1 MFSKFFIN
9 RPIFATVLALII
21 VVAGLVTLNILP
33 VAQFPEITPPTV
45 QVSAFYPGAN
55 AETVAQTVGIPIEQQ
70 VNGVDGM
77 LYMSSNSSSSGAY
90 SLTITFKV
98 GTDIDMATIMVQN
111 RVSVAQSSLPEPV
124 IVQGVTVQKQ
134 SSNIVM
140 FLTMTSQDSIYN
152 GLYLT
157 NYAKLNLVDQLTRV
171 PGVGAVNVM
180 GAGDYSMRVWLDP
193 EAMRI
198 RGLSPADV
206 YQAIQSQNVAVSAGY
221 VGQPIG
227 TQSNDNAF
235 QYTLN
240 VEGRLSSAEE
250 FGNIIL
256 RTEEGGKILRLKDVA
271 RIDLG
276 SASYN
281 VVSKL
286 RGQPT
291 AAIAIYQQ
299 PGSNSLD
306 VSKGVKAR
314 MQELAQNF
322 PAGVNYN
329 VTLDTTDVINAS
341 IDEVLVTFLE
351 TTLLVVLVIF
361 LFLQNWRA
369 VIIPCITIPV
379 SLIGTL
385 AVMAVLGFSI
395 NTLTLFGLIL
405 AVAIVVDDAIVVVEN
420 ATRLLDTGQ
429 YTPRDAV
436 TKAMGEISGPIVGVV
451 LVLLAVFIPTTLI
464 SGISGQLYK
473 QFALTIAASTVLSG
487 FNSLTLTPA
496 LCALFLERSKPSEFF
511 IYKGFNK
518 AYDKTQNAYDR
529 IVKWLLIRPGIAL
542 VTYGILTALAIILF
556 MRWPST
562 FVPSE
567 DDGYFI
573 AVVQLPPASSLE
585 RTQAVGQEIN
595 RILDSYPEVEN
606 YIGISGFS
614 IMGGGEQPNAGT
626 YFVVLKNWNQ
636 RKGRQHTAAAVVK
649 RFNEMAY
656 GIQEAQVFAMVP
668 PAIPGL
674 GATGGLQLQL
684 EDRKNLGPT
693 EMQQAVETLMAT
705 YHTQPALASVSS
717 MYQANVPQFFLNID
731 RDKVQFMGIRLNDV
745 FSTLGYYMGAA
756 YVNDFVEFGRIYQV
770 KIEAGDQAQKVIDD
784 VLKLSVPNASGEMVP
799 FSSFTT
805 IKEQLGMDQIN
816 RYNMYSTAAI
826 TCNVAPGSS
835 SGQAIEQME
844 ELIRQQL
851 GNEFGYEWT
860 SVAYQ
865 ETHAGSTTTIVL
877 VMALIVA
884 FLVLAAQY
892 ESWTSPISAIMGL
905 PVALLGAM
913 IGCFVMGT
921 PISIYTQIGIILL
934 IALSAKNGILIVEF
948 ARDFR
953 KEGNSIR
960 DAAYEAGHV
969 RLRPILMTSFAFVL
983 GVMPLLFASGAGA
996 ESRIALGAAVVFGMA
1011 LNTLLATIYIPN
1023 FYELMQKFQENVLD
1037 RKKKREI
1044 ILRPK

>member
-1 MFSKFFIN
+1 M
-9 RPIFATVLALII
+9 
-21 VVAGLVTLNILP
+21 
-33 VAQFPEITPPTV
+33 E
-45 QVSAFYPGAN
+45 
-55 AETVAQTVGIPIEQQ
+55 
-70 VNGVDGM
+70 
-77 LYMSSNSSSSGAY
+77 
-90 SLTITFKV
+90 
-98 GTDIDMATIMVQN
+98 
-111 RVSVAQSSLPEPV
+111 
-124 IVQGVTVQKQ
+124 
-134 SSNIVM
+134 
-140 FLTMTSQDSIYN
+140 
-152 GLYLT
+152 
-157 NYAKLNLVDQLTRV
+157 
-171 PGVGAVNVM
+171 
-180 GAGDYSMRVWLDP
+180 
-193 EAMRI
+193 
-198 RGLSPADV
+198 
-206 YQAIQSQNVAVSAGY
+206 VSAGT

-227 TQSNDNAF
+227 KDNVNAF
-235 QYTLN
+235 QYTLS
-240 VEGRLSSAEE
+240 VKGRLSSPDE

-256 RTEEGGKILRLKDVA
+256 RSESEGKMLRLKDVA

-276 SASYN
+276 SASYS
-281 VVSKL
+281 VVSQL
-286 RGQPT
+286 RGHPT

-306 VSKGVKAR
+306 VSKGVKEK
-314 MQELAQNF
+314 MKELAQNF
-322 PAGVNYN
+322 PSGIEYN

-385 AVMAVLGFSI
+385 AVMAALGFSI

-420 ATRLLDTGQ
+420 ASRLLETGQ
-429 YTPRDAV
+429 YSPRDAV
-436 TKAMGEISGPIVGVV
+436 TKAMGEITGPIVGVV

-496 LCALFLERSKPSEFF
+496 LCALFLEKSKPSNFF

-518 AYDKTQNAYDR
+518 VYDKTQGVYDR
-529 IVKWLLIRPGIAL
+529 IVKWLLERPVAAL
-542 VTYGILTALAIILF
+542 VSYGAFTLIAIFLF
-556 MRWPST
+556 VKWPST
-562 FVPSE
+562 FVPDE

-573 AVVQLPPASSLE
+573 AVVQLPPAASLE
-585 RTQAVGQEIN
+585 RTQAVGKQIN
-595 RILDSYPEVEN
+595 AILDTYPEVKN

-614 IMGGGEQPNAGT
+614 IMGGEQSNAGT
-626 YFVVLKNWNQ
+626 YFVVLKPWGE
-636 RKGRQHTAAAVVK
+636 RKGKNHTAAAVVK

-656 GIQEAQVFAMVP
+656 SIQEGQIFAMVP

-684 EDRKNLGPT
+684 EDNRNLGPT
-693 EMQQAVETLMAT
+693 EMQQAIGTLLNT
-705 YHTQPALASVSS
+705 YRTKPALASISS
-717 MYQANVPQFFLNID
+717 QYQANVPQYFLNID
-731 RDKVQFMGIRLNDV
+731 RDKVQFMGIQLNQV
-745 FSTLGYYMGAA
+745 FATLGYYMGAA
-756 YVNDFVEFGRIYQV
+756 YVNDYVQFGRIYQV
-770 KIEAGDQAQKVIDD
+770 KIEAGDQAQKVIDN
-784 VLKLSVPNASGEMVP
+784 VLQLSVPNAQGQMVP
-799 FSSFTT
+799 FSSFTDVE
-805 IKEQLGMDQIN
+805 EQLGQNQIN
-816 RYNMYSTAAI
+816 RYNMYQTAAI
-826 TCNVAPGSS
+826 TCNVAPGAS
-835 SGQAIEQME
+835 SGEA
-844 ELIRQQL
+844 IRQMQELVSQHL
-851 GNEFGYEWT
+851 GEEFGYEWT

-865 ETHAGSTTTIVL
+865 ETQAGSTTTIVFL
-877 VMALIVA
+877 MALLVA

-892 ESWTSPISAIMGL
+892 ESWTSPVAAIMGL

-921 PISIYTQIGIILL
+921 PVSIYTQIGIILL

-953 KEGNSIR
+953 AEGNSIR

-1011 LNTLLATIYIPN
+1011 MNTLLATVYIPN
-1023 FYELMQKFQENVLD
+1023 FYELMQKLQE
-1037 RKKKREI
+1037 RFK
-1044 ILRPK
+1044 

>member
-33 VAQFPEITPPTV
+33 VAQFPDITPPTV
-45 QVSAFYPGAN
+45 QVSAVYPGAN

-77 LYMSSNSSSSGAY
+77 LYMSSTSSSSGAY
-90 SLTITFKV
+90 SLTITFAV
-98 GTDIDMATIMVQN
+98 GTDIDMATVQVQN

-124 IVQGVTVQKQ
+124 VVQGVTVQKQ

-140 FLTMTSQDSIYN
+140 FLTMTAQDSIYD

-180 GAGDYSMRVWLDP
+180 GAGDYSMRIWLDP

-198 RGLSPADV
+198 RGISPAEV
-206 YQAIQSQNVAVSAGY
+206 YQAIQAQNMEVSAGT

-227 TQSNDNAF
+227 KDNVNAF
-235 QYTLN
+235 QYTLS
-240 VEGRLSSAEE
+240 VKGRLSSPDE

-256 RTEEGGKILRLKDVA
+256 RSESEGKMLRLKDVA

-276 SASYN
+276 SASYS
-281 VVSKL
+281 VVSQL
-286 RGQPT
+286 RGHPT

-306 VSKGVKAR
+306 VSKGVKEK
-314 MQELAQNF
+314 MIELAQNF
-322 PAGVNYN
+322 PSGIEYN

-385 AVMAVLGFSI
+385 AVMAALGFSI

-420 ATRLLDTGQ
+420 ASRLLETGQ
-429 YTPRDAV
+429 YSPRDAV
-436 TKAMGEISGPIVGVV
+436 TKAMGEITGPIVGVV

-496 LCALFLERSKPSEFF
+496 LCALFLEKSKPSNFF

-518 AYDKTQNAYDR
+518 VYDKTQGVYDR
-529 IVKWLLIRPGIAL
+529 IVKWLLERPVAAL
-542 VTYGILTALAIILF
+542 VSYGAFTLIAIFLF
-556 MRWPST
+556 VKWPST
-562 FVPSE
+562 FVPDE

-573 AVVQLPPASSLE
+573 AVVQLPPAASLE
-585 RTQAVGQEIN
+585 RTQAVGKQIN
-595 RILDSYPEVEN
+595 AILDTYPEVKN

-614 IMGGGEQPNAGT
+614 IMGGEQSNAGT
-626 YFVVLKNWNQ
+626 YFVVLKPWGE
-636 RKGRQHTAAAVVK
+636 RKGKNHTAAAVVK

-656 GIQEAQVFAMVP
+656 SIQEGQIFAMVP

-684 EDRKNLGPT
+684 EDNRNLGPT
-693 EMQQAVETLMAT
+693 EMQQAIGTLLNT
-705 YHTQPALASVSS
+705 YRTKPALASISS
-717 MYQANVPQFFLNID
+717 QYQANVPQYFLNID
-731 RDKVQFMGIRLNDV
+731 RDKVQFMGIQLNQV
-745 FSTLGYYMGAA
+745 FATLGYYMGAA
-756 YVNDFVEFGRIYQV
+756 YVNDYVQFGRIYQV
-770 KIEAGDQAQKVIDD
+770 KIEAGDQAQKVIDN
-784 VLKLSVPNASGEMVP
+784 VLQLSVPNAQGQMVP
-799 FSSFTT
+799 FSSFTDVE
-805 IKEQLGMDQIN
+805 EQLGQNQIN
-816 RYNMYSTAAI
+816 RYNMYQTAAI
-826 TCNVAPGSS
+826 TCNVAPGAS
-835 SGQAIEQME
+835 SGEA
-844 ELIRQQL
+844 IRQMQELVSQHL
-851 GNEFGYEWT
+851 GEEFGYEWT

-865 ETHAGSTTTIVL
+865 ETQAGSTTTIVFL
-877 VMALIVA
+877 MALLVA

-892 ESWTSPISAIMGL
+892 ESWTSPVAAIMGL

-921 PISIYTQIGIILL
+921 PVSIYTQIGIILL

-953 KEGNSIR
+953 AEGNSIR

-1011 LNTLLATIYIPN
+1011 MNTLLATVYIPN
-1023 FYELMQKFQENVLD
+1023 FYELMQKLQE
-1037 RKKKREI
+1037 RFK
-1044 ILRPK
+1044 

>member
-33 VAQFPEITPPTV
+33 VAQFPDITPPTV

-77 LYMSSNSSSSGAY
+77 LYMSSTSSSSGAY
-90 SLTITFKV
+90 SLTITFAV
-98 GTDIDMATIMVQN
+98 GTDVDMATVQVQN

-140 FLTMTSQDSIYN
+140 FLTMSAQDSIYN

-180 GAGDYSMRVWLDP
+180 GAGDYSMRIWLDP

-198 RGLSPADV
+198 RGISPAEV
-206 YQAIQSQNVAVSAGY
+206 YQAIQAQNMEVSAGT

-227 TQSNDNAF
+227 KNNTNAF
-235 QYTLN
+235 QYSLS
-240 VEGRLSSAEE
+240 VKGRLSSPNE

-256 RTEEGGKILRLKDVA
+256 RSEEGGRMLRLKDVA

-276 SASYN
+276 SGSYN
-281 VVSKL
+281 VVSQL
-286 RGQPT
+286 RGKPT

-306 VSKGVKAR
+306 VSKGVKAK
-314 MQELAQNF
+314 MQELATNF
-322 PAGVNYN
+322 PSGVEYS
-329 VTLDTTDVINAS
+329 VTLDTTDVINES
-341 IDEVLVTFLE
+341 INEVLVTFLE

-369 VIIPCITIPV
+369 VIIPCLTIPV

-385 AVMAVLGFSI
+385 AVMAALGFSI

-420 ATRLLDTGQ
+420 ASRLLETGQ
-429 YTPRDAV
+429 YSPREAV
-436 TKAMGEISGPIVGVV
+436 TKAMGEITGPIVGVV

-496 LCALFLERSKPSEFF
+496 LCALFLTKSKPSKFF
-511 IYKGFNK
+511 IYRGFNK
-518 AYDKTQNAYDR
+518 AYDKTQGLYDR
-529 IVKWLLIRPGIAL
+529 IVKWLLERPVTAFISYAVFTAIA
-542 VTYGILTALAIILF
+542 ILLF
-556 MRWPST
+556 TKWPST
-562 FVPSE
+562 FVPDE

-585 RTQAVGQEIN
+585 RTQAVGKQIN
-595 RILDSYPEVEN
+595 AILDTYPEVKN
-606 YIGISGFS
+606 YIGISVFS
-614 IMGGGEQPNAGT
+614 IMGGEQSNSGT
-626 YFVVLKNWNQ
+626 YFVVLKPWGD
-636 RKGRQHTAAAVVK
+636 RKGKEHTAAAVVQ

-656 GIQEAQVFAMVP
+656 GIQEAQIFAMVP

-684 EDRKNLGPT
+684 EDTRNLGPT
-693 EMQQAVETLMAT
+693 EMQQAIGTLLT
-705 YHTQPALASVSS
+705 NYRSKPALASVSS
-717 MYQANVPQFFLNID
+717 QYQANVPQYFLNID
-731 RDKVQFMGIRLNDV
+731 RDKVQFMGIQLNQV

-756 YVNDFVEFGRIYQV
+756 YVNDYVQFGRIYQV
-770 KIEAGDQAQKVIDD
+770 KIEASDQSQKVIDD
-784 VLKLSVPNASGEMVP
+784 VMKLSVPNEKGEMVP
-799 FSSFTT
+799 FSSFTQLE
-805 IKEQLGMDQIN
+805 EQLGQDQIN
-816 RYNMYSTAAI
+816 RYNMYQTAAV
-826 TCNVAPGSS
+826 TCNVAPGHS
-835 SGQAIEQME
+835 SGEGIQQMQ
-844 ELIRQQL
+844 ELISEQL
-851 GNEFGYEWT
+851 GGEFGYEWT

-865 ETHAGSTTTIVL
+865 ETQAGSTTTIVFL
-877 VMALIVA
+877 MALLVA

-892 ESWTSPISAIMGL
+892 ESWTSPIAAIMGL

-913 IGCFVMGT
+913 IGCFIMGT
-921 PISIYTQIGIILL
+921 PVSIYTQIGIILL

-953 KEGNSIR
+953 AEGNSIR

-983 GVMPLLFASGAGA
+983 GVMPLLFATGAGA

-1011 LNTLLATIYIPN
+1011 MNTILATIYIPS
-1023 FYELMQKFQENVLD
+1023 FYELMQKWQERFS
-1037 RKKKREI
+1037 RKKKNTQTNETV
-1044 ILRPK
+1044 K

>member
-33 VAQFPEITPPTV
+33 VAQFPDITPPTV
-45 QVSAFYPGAN
+45 QVSAVYPGAN

-77 LYMSSNSSSSGAY
+77 LYMSSTSSSSGAY
-90 SLTITFKV
+90 SLTITFAV
-98 GTDIDMATIMVQN
+98 GTDIDMATVQVQN

-124 IVQGVTVQKQ
+124 VVQGVTVQKQ

-140 FLTMTSQDSIYN
+140 FLTMTAQDSIYD

-180 GAGDYSMRVWLDP
+180 GAGDYSMRIWLDP

-198 RGLSPADV
+198 RGISPAEV
-206 YQAIQSQNVAVSAGY
+206 YQAIQAQNMEVSAGT

-227 TQSNDNAF
+227 KDNANAF
-235 QYTLN
+235 QYTLS
-240 VEGRLSSAEE
+240 VKGRLSSPDE

-256 RTEEGGKILRLKDVA
+256 RSESEGKMLRLKDVA

-276 SASYN
+276 SASYS
-281 VVSKL
+281 VVSQL
-286 RGQPT
+286 RGHPT

-306 VSKGVKAR
+306 VSKGVKEK
-314 MQELAQNF
+314 MKELAQNF
-322 PAGVNYN
+322 PSGIEYN

-385 AVMAVLGFSI
+385 AVMAALGFSI

-420 ATRLLDTGQ
+420 ASRLLETGQ
-429 YTPRDAV
+429 YSPRDAV
-436 TKAMGEISGPIVGVV
+436 TKAMGEITGPIVGVV

-496 LCALFLERSKPSEFF
+496 LCALFLEKSKPSNFF

-518 AYDKTQNAYDR
+518 VYDKTQGVYDR
-529 IVKWLLIRPGIAL
+529 IVKWLLERPVAAL
-542 VTYGILTALAIILF
+542 VSYGAFTLIAIFLF
-556 MRWPST
+556 VKWPST
-562 FVPSE
+562 FVPDE

-573 AVVQLPPASSLE
+573 AVVQLPPAASLE
-585 RTQAVGQEIN
+585 RTQAVGKQIN
-595 RILDSYPEVEN
+595 AILDTYPEVKN

-614 IMGGGEQPNAGT
+614 IMGGEQSNAGT
-626 YFVVLKNWNQ
+626 YFVVLKPWGE
-636 RKGRQHTAAAVVK
+636 RKGKNHTAAAVVK

-656 GIQEAQVFAMVP
+656 SIQEGQIFAMVP

-684 EDRKNLGPT
+684 EDNRNLGPT
-693 EMQQAVETLMAT
+693 EMQQAIGTLLNT
-705 YHTQPALASVSS
+705 YRTKPALASISS
-717 MYQANVPQFFLNID
+717 QYQANVPQYFLNID
-731 RDKVQFMGIRLNDV
+731 RDKVQFMGIQLNQV
-745 FSTLGYYMGAA
+745 FATLGYYMGAA
-756 YVNDFVEFGRIYQV
+756 YVNDYVQFGRIYQV
-770 KIEAGDQAQKVIDD
+770 KIEAGDQAQKVIDN
-784 VLKLSVPNASGEMVP
+784 VLQLSVPNAQGQMVP
-799 FSSFTT
+799 FSSFTDVE
-805 IKEQLGMDQIN
+805 EQLGQNQIN
-816 RYNMYSTAAI
+816 RYNMYQTAAI
-826 TCNVAPGSS
+826 TCNVAPGAS
-835 SGQAIEQME
+835 SGEAIRQMQ
-844 ELIRQQL
+844 ELVSQQL
-851 GNEFGYEWT
+851 GEEFGYEWT

-865 ETHAGSTTTIVL
+865 ETQAGSTTTIVFL
-877 VMALIVA
+877 MALLVA
-884 FLVLAAQY
+884 FLAAQY
-892 ESWTSPISAIMGL
+892 ESWTSPVAAIMGL

-921 PISIYTQIGIILL
+921 PVSIYTQIGIILL

-953 KEGNSIR
+953 AEGNSIR

-1011 LNTLLATIYIPN
+1011 MNTLLATVYIPN
-1023 FYELMQKFQENVLD
+1023 FYELMQKLQE
-1037 RKKKREI
+1037 RFK
-1044 ILRPK
+1044 

>member
-33 VAQFPEITPPTV
+33 VAQFPDITPPTV
-45 QVSAFYPGAN
+45 QVSAVYPGAN

-77 LYMSSNSSSSGAY
+77 LYMSSTSSSSGAY
-90 SLTITFKV
+90 SLTITFAV
-98 GTDIDMATIMVQN
+98 GTDIDMATVQVQN

-124 IVQGVTVQKQ
+124 VVQGVTVQKQ

-140 FLTMTSQDSIYN
+140 FLTMTAQDSIYD

-180 GAGDYSMRVWLDP
+180 GAGDYSMRIWLDP

-198 RGLSPADV
+198 RGISPAEV
-206 YQAIQSQNVAVSAGY
+206 YQAIQAQNMEVSAGT

-227 TQSNDNAF
+227 KDNANAF
-235 QYTLN
+235 QYTLS
-240 VEGRLSSAEE
+240 VKGRLSSPDE

-256 RTEEGGKILRLKDVA
+256 RSESEGKMLRLKDVA

-276 SASYN
+276 SASYS
-281 VVSKL
+281 VVSQL
-286 RGQPT
+286 RGHPT

-306 VSKGVKAR
+306 VSKGVKEK
-314 MQELAQNF
+314 MKELAQNF
-322 PAGVNYN
+322 PSGIEYN

-385 AVMAVLGFSI
+385 AVMAALGFSI

-420 ATRLLDTGQ
+420 ASRLLETGQ
-429 YTPRDAV
+429 YSPRDAV
-436 TKAMGEISGPIVGVV
+436 TKAMGEITGPIVGVV

-496 LCALFLERSKPSEFF
+496 LCALFLEKSKPSNFF

-518 AYDKTQNAYDR
+518 VYDKTQGVYDR
-529 IVKWLLIRPGIAL
+529 IVKWLLERPVAAL
-542 VTYGILTALAIILF
+542 VSYGAFTLIAIFLF
-556 MRWPST
+556 VKWPST
-562 FVPSE
+562 FVPDE

-573 AVVQLPPASSLE
+573 AVVQLPPAASLE
-585 RTQAVGQEIN
+585 RTQAVGKQIN
-595 RILDSYPEVEN
+595 AILDTYPEVKN
-606 YIGISGFS
+606 YIGSSGFS
-614 IMGGGEQPNAGT
+614 IMGGEQSNAGT
-626 YFVVLKNWNQ
+626 YFVVLKPWGE
-636 RKGRQHTAAAVVK
+636 RKGKNHTAAAVVK

-656 GIQEAQVFAMVP
+656 SIQEGQIFAMVP

-684 EDRKNLGPT
+684 EDNRNLGPT
-693 EMQQAVETLMAT
+693 EMQQAIGTLLNT
-705 YHTQPALASVSS
+705 YRTKPALASISS
-717 MYQANVPQFFLNID
+717 QYQANVPQYFLNID
-731 RDKVQFMGIRLNDV
+731 RDKVQFMGIQLNQV
-745 FSTLGYYMGAA
+745 FATLGYYMGAA
-756 YVNDFVEFGRIYQV
+756 YVNDYVQFGRIYQV
-770 KIEAGDQAQKVIDD
+770 KIEAGDQAQKVIDN
-784 VLKLSVPNASGEMVP
+784 VLQLSVPNAQGQMVP
-799 FSSFTT
+799 FSSFTDVE
-805 IKEQLGMDQIN
+805 EQLGQNQIN
-816 RYNMYSTAAI
+816 RYNMYQTAAI
-826 TCNVAPGSS
+826 TCNVAPGAS
-835 SGQAIEQME
+835 SGEA
-844 ELIRQQL
+844 IRQMQELVSQHL
-851 GNEFGYEWT
+851 GEEFGYEWT

-865 ETHAGSTTTIVL
+865 ETQAGSTTTIVFL
-877 VMALIVA
+877 MALLVA

-892 ESWTSPISAIMGL
+892 ESWTSPVAAIMGL

-921 PISIYTQIGIILL
+921 PVSIYTQIGIILL

-953 KEGNSIR
+953 AEGNSIR

-1011 LNTLLATIYIPN
+1011 MNTLLATVYIPN
-1023 FYELMQKFQENVLD
+1023 FYELMQKLQE
-1037 RKKKREI
+1037 RFK
-1044 ILRPK
+1044 